1 MTIVLTVLL
10 AVLKFVGW
18 LLLFLLALLV
28 VLLILPVELRFA
40 YQAGKPSLTAWYGPL
55 HFTLWPR
62 AAAKDTAAQHPAA
75 PQPAPAAQPSA
86 EPALSKTQP
95 APAAAPAAQSPQASV
110 AAKAAPTP
118 APATEFTGEHPKSSA
133 LPFHISERIETAL
146 NLLAHDPAA
155 FVRCMFG
162 HLRWVGRFLAR
173 HIKVQHLTV
182 FWTVT
187 GEDAAQTAELY
198 GAAMAA
204 ANNLLAFLQQVVC
217 PAMRPFAAGVGF
229 HRPTQGRASHFRQ
242 TAHPHVSASLAADP
256 AFVPSGQRPAATA
269 CTYQLNQIAF
279 CFYKR
284 RSFPWQSI
292 RSKV

>member
-75 PQPAPAAQPSA
+75 PQPAPAA
-86 EPALSKTQP
+86 
-95 APAAAPAAQSPQASV
+95 APAGTAAPAAQSPQASV

-146 NLLAHDPAA
+146 NLLTHDPAA

-217 PAMRPFAAGVGF
+217 L
-229 HRPTQGRASHFRQ
+229 QC
-242 TAHPHVSASLAADP
+242 AHLQLEPD
-256 AFVPSGQRPAATA
+256 FTGQRRGERHISGRLHTHPFLLLWLLIRLLFRLGKDPQLQPAHT
-269 CTYQLNQIAF
+269 N
-279 CFYKR
+279 
-284 RSFPWQSI
+284 
-292 RSKV
+292 

>member
-62 AAAKDTAAQHPAA
+62 AAAKDTAAQHPA

-95 APAAAPAAQSPQASV
+95 APAAAPAGA
-110 AAKAAPTP
+110 AAPTP
-118 APATEFTGEHPKSSA
+118 APATEFAGEHPKSSA
-133 LPFHISERIETAL
+133 LPFHILERIETAL
-146 NLLAHDPAA
+146 NLLTHDPAA

-217 PAMRPFAAGVGF
+217 LQCDHLQLEPDF
-229 HRPTQGRASHFRQ
+229 T
-242 TAHPHVSASLAADP
+242 
-256 AFVPSGQRPAATA
+256 GQRRGERHISSRLHTHLFLLLWLLIRLLFRLGKDPQLQPAHT
-269 CTYQLNQIAF
+269 N
-279 CFYKR
+279 
-284 RSFPWQSI
+284 
-292 RSKV
+292 

>member
-95 APAAAPAAQSPQASV
+95 APAAAPAGA
-110 AAKAAPTP
+110 AAPTP

-146 NLLAHDPAA
+146 NLLTHDPAA

-187 GEDAAQTAELY
+187 GEDAAQTAGLY

-217 PAMRPFAAGVGF
+217 LQCDHLQLEPDF
-229 HRPTQGRASHFRQ
+229 T
-242 TAHPHVSASLAADP
+242 
-256 AFVPSGQRPAATA
+256 GQRRGERHIFGRLHTHLFLLLWLLIRLLFRLGKDPQLQPAHT
-269 CTYQLNQIAF
+269 N
-279 CFYKR
+279 
-284 RSFPWQSI
+284 
-292 RSKV
+292 

>member
-28 VLLILPVELRFA
+28 VLLILPVELLFA

-75 PQPAPAAQPSA
+75 PQPAPAA
-86 EPALSKTQP
+86 
-95 APAAAPAAQSPQASV
+95 APAGTAAPAAQSPQASV

-146 NLLAHDPAA
+146 NLLTHDPAA

-217 PAMRPFAAGVGF
+217 LQCDHLQLEPDF
-229 HRPTQGRASHFRQ
+229 T
-242 TAHPHVSASLAADP
+242 
-256 AFVPSGQRPAATA
+256 GQRRGERHIFGRLHTHLFLLLWLLIRLLFRLGKDPQLQPAHT
-269 CTYQLNQIAF
+269 N
-279 CFYKR
+279 
-284 RSFPWQSI
+284 
-292 RSKV
+292 

>member
-1 MTIVLTVLL
+1 MTIVLTALL

-75 PQPAPAAQPSA
+75 PQPAPAG
-86 EPALSKTQP
+86 
-95 APAAAPAAQSPQASV
+95 AAAPAAQSPQASV

-155 FVRCMFG
+155 FVRCMFE
-162 HLRWVGRFLAR
+162 HLRWIGRFLAR

-217 PAMRPFAAGVGF
+217 LQCDHLQLESDF
-229 HRPTQGRASHFRQ
+229 T
-242 TAHPHVSASLAADP
+242 
-256 AFVPSGQRPAATA
+256 GQRRGERYISGRLHTHTFLLLWLLIRLLFRLGKDPQLQPAHT
-269 CTYQLNQIAF
+269 N
-279 CFYKR
+279 
-284 RSFPWQSI
+284 
-292 RSKV
+292 

>member
-1 MTIVLTVLL
+1 MPIVLTVLL

-95 APAAAPAAQSPQASV
+95 APAAAPAGA
-110 AAKAAPTP
+110 AAPTP

-146 NLLAHDPAA
+146 NLLTHDPAA
-155 FVRCMFG
+155 FVLCMFG

-187 GEDAAQTAELY
+187 GEDAAQTAGLY

-217 PAMRPFAAGVGF
+217 LQCDHLQLEPDF
-229 HRPTQGRASHFRQ
+229 T
-242 TAHPHVSASLAADP
+242 
-256 AFVPSGQRPAATA
+256 GQRRGERHISGRLHTHLFLLLWLLIRLLFRLGKDPQLQPAHT
-269 CTYQLNQIAF
+269 N
-279 CFYKR
+279 
-284 RSFPWQSI
+284 
-292 RSKV
+292 

>member
-75 PQPAPAAQPSA
+75 PQPAPAA
-86 EPALSKTQP
+86 
-95 APAAAPAAQSPQASV
+95 APAGTAAPAAQSPQASV

-146 NLLAHDPAA
+146 NLLTHDPAA

-217 PAMRPFAAGVGF
+217 LQCDHLQLESDF
-229 HRPTQGRASHFRQ
+229 T
-242 TAHPHVSASLAADP
+242 
-256 AFVPSGQRPAATA
+256 GQRRGERHISGRLHTHPFLLLWLLIRLLFRLGKDPQLQPAHT
-269 CTYQLNQIAF
+269 N
-279 CFYKR
+279 
-284 RSFPWQSI
+284 
-292 RSKV
+292 

>member
-1 MTIVLTVLL
+1 MPIVLTVLL

-95 APAAAPAAQSPQASV
+95 APAAAPAGA
-110 AAKAAPTP
+110 AAPTP

-146 NLLAHDPAA
+146 NLLTHDPAA

-187 GEDAAQTAELY
+187 GEDATQTAGLY

-217 PAMRPFAAGVGF
+217 LQCDHLQLEPDF
-229 HRPTQGRASHFRQ
+229 T
-242 TAHPHVSASLAADP
+242 
-256 AFVPSGQRPAATA
+256 GQRRGERHISGRLHTHLFLLLWLLIRLLFRLGKDPQLQPAHT
-269 CTYQLNQIAF
+269 N
-279 CFYKR
+279 
-284 RSFPWQSI
+284 
-292 RSKV
+292 

>member
-95 APAAAPAAQSPQASV
+95 APAAAPAGA
-110 AAKAAPTP
+110 AAPTP
-118 APATEFTGEHPKSSA
+118 APATEFTGEPPKSSA

-146 NLLAHDPAA
+146 NLLTHDPAA

-217 PAMRPFAAGVGF
+217 LQCDHLQLEPDF
-229 HRPTQGRASHFRQ
+229 T
-242 TAHPHVSASLAADP
+242 
-256 AFVPSGQRPAATA
+256 GQRRGERHIFGRLHTHLFLLLWLLIRLLFRLGKDPQLQPAHT
-269 CTYQLNQIAF
+269 N
-279 CFYKR
+279 
-284 RSFPWQSI
+284 
-292 RSKV
+292 

>member
-1 MTIVLTVLL
+1 MEVIAYDHCAHRPAGGAQIRRL
-10 AVLKFVGW
+10 AASFSVG
-18 LLLFLLALLV
+18 A
-28 VLLILPVELRFA
+28 
-40 YQAGKPSLTAWYGPL
+40 AGSLTDLAGGAAVCLSGWQTIADRLVRPTAFYALATGRCQRYGC
-55 HFTLWPR
+55 
-62 AAAKDTAAQHPAA
+62 TAP
-75 PQPAPAAQPSA
+75 
-86 EPALSKTQP
+86 SKTQP

-217 PAMRPFAAGVGF
+217 LQCDHLQLESDF
-229 HRPTQGRASHFRQ
+229 T
-242 TAHPHVSASLAADP
+242 
-256 AFVPSGQRPAATA
+256 GQRRGERHISGRLHTHTFLLLWLLIRLLFRLGKDPQLQPAHT
-269 CTYQLNQIAF
+269 N
-279 CFYKR
+279 
-284 RSFPWQSI
+284 
-292 RSKV
+292 

>member
-95 APAAAPAAQSPQASV
+95 APAAAPAGA
-110 AAKAAPTP
+110 AAPTP

-146 NLLAHDPAA
+146 NLLTHDPAA

-187 GEDAAQTAELY
+187 GEDATQTAGLY

-217 PAMRPFAAGVGF
+217 LQCDHLQLEPDF
-229 HRPTQGRASHFRQ
+229 T
-242 TAHPHVSASLAADP
+242 
-256 AFVPSGQRPAATA
+256 GQRRGERHISGRLHTHLFLLLWLLIRLLFRLGKDPQLQPAHT
-269 CTYQLNQIAF
+269 N
-279 CFYKR
+279 
-284 RSFPWQSI
+284 
-292 RSKV
+292 

>member
-40 YQAGKPSLTAWYGPL
+40 YQVGKPSLTAWYGPL

-95 APAAAPAAQSPQASV
+95 APAAAPAGA
-110 AAKAAPTP
+110 AAPTP

-187 GEDAAQTAELY
+187 GEDAAQTAGLY

-217 PAMRPFAAGVGF
+217 LQCDHLQLEPDF
-229 HRPTQGRASHFRQ
+229 T
-242 TAHPHVSASLAADP
+242 
-256 AFVPSGQRPAATA
+256 GQRRGERHIFGRLHTHLFLLLWLLIRLLFRLGKDPQLQPAHT
-269 CTYQLNQIAF
+269 N
-279 CFYKR
+279 
-284 RSFPWQSI
+284 
-292 RSKV
+292 

>member
-1 MTIVLTVLL
+1 MEVIAHDHCAHRPAGGAQIRWLAASFSVGAAGSPADFAGGAAVCLSGWQTI
-10 AVLKFVGW
+10 ADR
-18 LLLFLLALLV
+18 LV
-28 VLLILPVELRFA
+28 RP
-40 YQAGKPSLTAWYGPL
+40 
-55 HFTLWPR
+55 
-62 AAAKDTAAQHPAA
+62 AAFYAKDTAAQHPAA

-95 APAAAPAAQSPQASV
+95 ASAAAPAGAAAPAAQSPQASV

-155 FVRCMFG
+155 FVRCMFE
-162 HLRWVGRFLAR
+162 HLRWIGRFLAR

-187 GEDAAQTAELY
+187 GEDAAQTAGLY
-198 GAAMAA
+198 GAAMTA

-217 PAMRPFAAGVGF
+217 LQCDHLQLESDF
-229 HRPTQGRASHFRQ
+229 T
-242 TAHPHVSASLAADP
+242 
-256 AFVPSGQRPAATA
+256 GQRRGERYISGRLHTHTFLLLWLLIRLLFRLGKDPQLQPAHI
-269 CTYQLNQIAF
+269 N
-279 CFYKR
+279 
-284 RSFPWQSI
+284 
-292 RSKV
+292 

>member
-75 PQPAPAAQPSA
+75 PQPAPAAA
-86 EPALSKTQP
+86 PAG
-95 APAAAPAAQSPQASV
+95 AAAPAAQSPQASV

-118 APATEFTGEHPKSSA
+118 APAAEFTGEHPKSSA

-146 NLLAHDPAA
+146 NLLTHDPAA

-187 GEDAAQTAELY
+187 GEDAAQTAGLY

-217 PAMRPFAAGVGF
+217 LQCDHLQLEPDF
-229 HRPTQGRASHFRQ
+229 T
-242 TAHPHVSASLAADP
+242 
-256 AFVPSGQRPAATA
+256 GQRRGERHISGRLHTLPFLLLWLLIRLLFRLGKDPQLQPAHT
-269 CTYQLNQIAF
+269 N
-279 CFYKR
+279 
-284 RSFPWQSI
+284 
-292 RSKV
+292 

>member
-1 MTIVLTVLL
+1 MEVIAHDHCAHRPAGGAQIRRLAASFSVGAAGSPADFAGGAAVCLSGWQTIADRLVRPAAFYAL
-10 AVLKFVGW
+10 A
-18 LLLFLLALLV
+18 
-28 VLLILPVELRFA
+28 
-40 YQAGKPSLTAWYGPL
+40 T
-55 HFTLWPR
+55 

-86 EPALSKTQP
+86 EPAPSKTQP
-95 APAAAPAAQSPQASV
+95 APAAAPTGAAAPAAQSPQASV

-162 HLRWVGRFLAR
+162 HLRWIGRFLAR

-217 PAMRPFAAGVGF
+217 LQCDHMQLESDF
-229 HRPTQGRASHFRQ
+229 T
-242 TAHPHVSASLAADP
+242 
-256 AFVPSGQRPAATA
+256 GQRRGERHISGAG
-269 CTYQLNQIAF
+269 CTPTRF
-279 CFYKR
+279 CF
-284 RSFPWQSI
+284 SGC
-292 RSKV
+292 

>member
-1 MTIVLTVLL
+1 MEVI
-10 AVLKFVGW
+10 AYDHCAHRPAGGAQIRR

-55 HFTLWPR
+55 HFMLWPR

-95 APAAAPAAQSPQASV
+95 APAAAPAGAAVPAAQSPQASV

-146 NLLAHDPAA
+146 NLLIHDPAA

-217 PAMRPFAAGVGF
+217 LQCDHLQLEPDF
-229 HRPTQGRASHFRQ
+229 T
-242 TAHPHVSASLAADP
+242 
-256 AFVPSGQRPAATA
+256 GQRRGERHIFGRLHTHLFLLLWLLIWLLFRLGKDPQLQPAHT
-269 CTYQLNQIAF
+269 N
-279 CFYKR
+279 
-284 RSFPWQSI
+284 
-292 RSKV
+292 

>member
-1 MTIVLTVLL
+1 
-10 AVLKFVGW
+10 
-18 LLLFLLALLV
+18 
-28 VLLILPVELRFA
+28 
-40 YQAGKPSLTAWYGPL
+40 
-55 HFTLWPR
+55 
-62 AAAKDTAAQHPAA
+62 
-75 PQPAPAAQPSA
+75 
-86 EPALSKTQP
+86 
-95 APAAAPAAQSPQASV
+95 
-110 AAKAAPTP
+110 
-118 APATEFTGEHPKSSA
+118 
-133 LPFHISERIETAL
+133 
-146 NLLAHDPAA
+146 
-155 FVRCMFG
+155 MFG

-217 PAMRPFAAGVGF
+217 LQCDHLQLESDF
-229 HRPTQGRASHFRQ
+229 T
-242 TAHPHVSASLAADP
+242 
-256 AFVPSGQRPAATA
+256 GQRRGERYISGRLHTHTFLLLWLLIRLLFRLTKTRSCSLHIPTG
-269 CTYQLNQIAF
+269 TKIAF

>member
-10 AVLKFVGW
+10 TVLKFVGW

-40 YQAGKPSLTAWYGPL
+40 YQSGKPSLTAWYGPL

-62 AAAKDTAAQHPAA
+62 PATKDTAPQRPVAPQAA
-75 PQPAPAAQPSA
+75 PIAQPSA
-86 EPALSKTQP
+86 EQALPKAQPVTAAAPASTAAPVAQSSQASAAAAP
-95 APAAAPAAQSPQASV
+95 APAAESTSEQ
-110 AAKAAPTP
+110 
-118 APATEFTGEHPKSSA
+118 PKSGG

-155 FVRCMFG
+155 FARCMFG

-204 ANNLLAFLQQVVC
+204 ANNLLAFLQQIIC
-217 PAMRPFAAGVGF
+217 LQCDHLQLEPDF
-229 HRPTQGRASHFRQ
+229 T
-242 TAHPHVSASLAADP
+242 
-256 AFVPSGQRPAATA
+256 GQRRGERQVSGRLHTHPFLLLWLLIRLLFRLGKDPQLQPAHT
-269 CTYQLNQIAF
+269 N
-279 CFYKR
+279 
-284 RSFPWQSI
+284 
-292 RSKV
+292 

>member
-95 APAAAPAAQSPQASV
+95 APAAAPAG
-110 AAKAAPTP
+110 AA
-118 APATEFTGEHPKSSA
+118 ATEFTGEHPKSSA

-155 FVRCMFG
+155 FVRCMFE
-162 HLRWVGRFLAR
+162 HLRWIGRFLAR

-187 GEDAAQTAELY
+187 GEDAVQTAELY

-204 ANNLLAFLQQVVC
+204 ANNLLAFLQQAVC
-217 PAMRPFAAGVGF
+217 LQCDHLQLEPDF
-229 HRPTQGRASHFRQ
+229 T
-242 TAHPHVSASLAADP
+242 
-256 AFVPSGQRPAATA
+256 GQRRGERHISGRLHTHLFLLLWLLIRLLFCLGKDPQLQPAHT
-269 CTYQLNQIAF
+269 N
-279 CFYKR
+279 
-284 RSFPWQSI
+284 
-292 RSKV
+292 

>member
-28 VLLILPVELRFA
+28 ALLILPVELRFS

-95 APAAAPAAQSPQASV
+95 APAAAPAAQSQQASI

-162 HLRWVGRFLAR
+162 HLRWIGRFLAR

-198 GAAMAA
+198 GAA
-204 ANNLLAFLQQVVC
+204 NNLLAFLQQVVFLQC
-217 PAMRPFAAGVGF
+217 DHLQLEPDF
-229 HRPTQGRASHFRQ
+229 T
-242 TAHPHVSASLAADP
+242 
-256 AFVPSGQRPAATA
+256 GQRRGERQISGRLHTLPFLLLWLLIRLLFRLGKDPQLQPAHT
-269 CTYQLNQIAF
+269 N
-279 CFYKR
+279 
-284 RSFPWQSI
+284 
-292 RSKV
+292 

>member
-40 YQAGKPSLTAWYGPL
+40 YQAGNPSLTAWYGPL
-55 HFTLWPR
+55 HFTLWPQ

-86 EPALSKTQP
+86 EPTLSKTQP
-95 APAAAPAAQSPQASV
+95 APAAAPAGA
-110 AAKAAPTP
+110 AAPTP

-133 LPFHISERIETAL
+133 LPFHISECIETAL
-146 NLLAHDPAA
+146 NLLTHDPAA

-187 GEDAAQTAELY
+187 GEDATQTAGLY

-217 PAMRPFAAGVGF
+217 LQCDHLQLEPDF
-229 HRPTQGRASHFRQ
+229 T
-242 TAHPHVSASLAADP
+242 
-256 AFVPSGQRPAATA
+256 GQRRGERHISGRLHTHLFLLLWLLIRLLFRLGKDPQLQPAHT
-269 CTYQLNQIAF
+269 N
-279 CFYKR
+279 
-284 RSFPWQSI
+284 
-292 RSKV
+292 

>member
-18 LLLFLLALLV
+18 LLLFLLVLLV

-55 HFTLWPR
+55 HFTLWPQ
-62 AAAKDTAAQHPAA
+62 AAAPAG
-75 PQPAPAAQPSA
+75 
-86 EPALSKTQP
+86 T
-95 APAAAPAAQSPQASV
+95 AAPAAQSPQASV

-118 APATEFTGEHPKSSA
+118 APATEFTGEHPKSSS

-146 NLLAHDPAA
+146 NLLTHDPAA

-217 PAMRPFAAGVGF
+217 LQCDHLQLESDF
-229 HRPTQGRASHFRQ
+229 T
-242 TAHPHVSASLAADP
+242 
-256 AFVPSGQRPAATA
+256 GQRRGERYISGRLHTHTFLLLWLLIRLLFRLGKDPQLQPAHT
-269 CTYQLNQIAF
+269 N
-279 CFYKR
+279 
-284 RSFPWQSI
+284 
-292 RSKV
+292 